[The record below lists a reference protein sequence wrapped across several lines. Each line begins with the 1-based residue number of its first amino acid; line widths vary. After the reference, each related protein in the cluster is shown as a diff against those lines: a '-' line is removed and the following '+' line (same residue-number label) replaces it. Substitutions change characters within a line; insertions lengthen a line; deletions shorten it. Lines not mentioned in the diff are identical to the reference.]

1 MAQHLALAGGQLLE
15 LGIDDGTAARASS
28 GWGGDRYELWRARP
42 ITGGEC
48 CDEASVLVMR
58 WRWDSRRDEGEFAA
72 KLRQWAEAELAGRS
86 FAVVRRGGA
95 VTLAIGPSESLAER
109 VARES

>member
-1 MAQHLALAGGQLLE
+1 LQTRELLARAGG
-15 LGIDDGTAARASS
+15 GGSADAAE

-58 WRWDSRRDEGEFAA
+58 WRWDSRRDEAEFAE
-72 KLRQWAEAELAGRS
+72 KLRHWAEAELSGRS
-86 FAVVRRGGA
+86 AAVVRRGGS
-95 VTLAIGPSESLAER
+95 VTLAIGPSDSLAER